1 MANHIDPDTQPK
13 KQKQPANI
21 LELLLALSILSVSMY
36 PLVYIFRISHAPRQK
51 TQTEYLATLLA
62 HHVIESIVA
71 RKSVNPA
78 FLPYMSEAEPVVQS
92 SDSVAPVSHYF
103 RSIGEDGE
111 NITENDP
118 NQLFWHLKQF
128 NCQIDTYYLEGA
140 LYKVIVYIS
149 YLNEGRKMRVFF
161 ERLLPQADATEDD
174 DSGETD

>member
-1 MANHIDPDTQPK
+1 MENHIDSAAPQSK
-13 KQKQPANI
+13 HKQPANI
-21 LELLLALSILSVSMY
+21 LELLLALAILSVSMY
-36 PLVYIFRISHAPRQK
+36 PLVYIFRISQAPRQK

-62 HHVIESIVA
+62 HHVIETIVA

-78 FLPYMSEAEPVVQS
+78 FLPFMSEAEPVVQS

-103 RSIGEDGE
+103 RNIGVDGE

-128 NCQIDTYYLEGA
+128 KCQIDTYYLEGA

-161 ERLLPQADATEDD
+161 ERLLPQTDNSDGD
-174 DSGETD
+174 NGEEF